1 VEIAS
6 RAEGVIMAQNTMNN
20 NTIVIAMNK
29 EEITMMTKSELR
41 VALEAVGVEMSNTVF
56 KRTKKAELV
65 AMLEKYL
72 DPSKKVDIVVDEIP
86 ESAKYPINPLD
97 DPEVQDMDVS
107 DEALLP
113 AIETA
118 PVVEEKVEEKK
129 EVSMKEKYMDAKWDK
144 LVKAVAT
151 EYVKQSLGVKWALFY
166 KSTKDTATKAE
177 YLVKSNRL
185 WGATSKVIKNLYGE
199 KNCNEDTIQQT
210 LNAMVVRG
218 YLNFQKVQGKNG
230 TNVIFNATADQ
241 MNAMWKLSK

>member
-1 VEIAS
+1 
-6 RAEGVIMAQNTMNN
+6 MTQNTTMNNVTAN

-29 EEITMMTKSELR
+29 EEVEMKTKDQIR
-41 VALEAVGVEMSNTVF
+41 VMLETVGVEMSNTVF
-56 KRTKKAELV
+56 KKTKKAELV

-72 DPSKKVDIVVDEIP
+72 DPSKKVEIVE
-86 ESAKYPINPLD
+86 AKD
-97 DPEVQDMDVS
+97 S
-107 DEALLP
+107 
-113 AIETA
+113 
-118 PVVEEKVEEKK
+118 VEEANENK
-129 EVSMKEKYMDAKWDK
+129 EVSDMQKKYMDAKWDK
-144 LVKAVAT
+144 LVKAVAA

-166 KSTKDTATKAE
+166 KNTKATATKAE
-177 YLVKSNRL
+177 YLVKTKKL

>member
-1 VEIAS
+1 
-6 RAEGVIMAQNTMNN
+6 MATTTTNN
-20 NTIVIAMNK
+20 NATVNATVIAMSK
-29 EEITMMTKSELR
+29 EEVEMKTKSEIR
-41 VALEAVGVEMSNTVF
+41 VALEAVGVELTNTQF
-56 KRTKKAELV
+56 KKTKKAELV

-72 DPSKKVDIVVDEIP
+72 DPSKKVEIVVE
-86 ESAKYPINPLD
+86 EASNKYPINPLD

-113 AIETA
+113 ATEA
-118 PVVEEKVEEKK
+118 DPVVEEKVTEKK
-129 EVSMKEKYMDAKWDK
+129 EVSDMQKKYMDAKWDK

-166 KSTKDTATKAE
+166 KNTKATATKAE
-177 YLVKSNRL
+177 YLVKTKKL

-199 KNCNEDTIQQT
+199 QNCNEGTIQQT

-218 YLNFQKVQGKNG
+218 YLNYQKVQGTNG
-230 TNVIFNATADQ
+230 VNVIFNASADQ